1 MNIHRDIQ
9 IDTDIILNMF
19 ASKKE
24 KRTKQIIIIIIIK
37 KINKH

>member
-9 IDTDIILNMF
+9 IDTDTILDMF

-24 KRTKQIIIIIIIK
+24 RRLDLKL
-37 KINKH
+37 